1 MKQVVYYNGNEF
13 FRILKNE
20 GQRLVAFDILNEEA
34 HTFESS
40 GKGYS
45 CNYFELGRGKEIE
58 LQENELGE
66 IMTKEECHHC
76 NGDGKFDYLVNCGK
90 PASQCCG
97 GCTQRSDCHECGGEG
112 YTLVDLEKAFE

>member
-1 MKQVVYYNGNEF
+1 METIYHNGNEF

-20 GQRLVAFDILNEEA
+20 GQRLVAFDILNEET
-34 HTFESS
+34 HTFEYS
-40 GKGYS
+40 GNGYS

-58 LQENELGE
+58 LQENDLGE
-66 IMTKEECHHC
+66 IMAKEECHHC
-76 NGDGKFDYLVNCGK
+76 NGDGEFDYLVNCGK

-112 YTLVDLEKAFE
+112 YTLVDLEKVFE